1 MYDEHPPSRDTA
13 GKKSGGKS
21 RIPIYLYDILGDL
34 EDDST
39 GI

>member
-1 MYDEHPPSRDTA
+1 MYDEHAPSRDTA
-13 GKKSGGKS
+13 GKKSSRKS